1 MAFRYYR
8 LHLVGLLLNRIAPV
22 RAVPLDAEKVEEM
35 HLIHVRPTESARQ
48 DRTASGRARADDS
61 RSATPTALLEV
72 VRIADLGIAALSP
85 TQAVQ
90 HILHAAMEH
99 SPAAFHFVNAYTVS
113 LAGSDAELKRVLNEA
128 TATFPDG
135 RPLSWFARWKS
146 PAARQVRGPSM
157 FEAVFRHGQA
167 HGTKH
172 FLLGSTPETLEKLV
186 DKLHGRHPEAQIVGT
201 FSPPYRLLTEEEV
214 ADQDAMIRSSGADI
228 VWVGLGTPKQD
239 FETHRVSQS
248 TGIAAA
254 AVGAAFDFSAG
265 TKREAPAWLSPLGLE
280 WLFRLLSEPRR
291 LWRRYLIGN
300 PIFLWEVLKHWKREE
315 V

>member
-1 MAFRYYR
+1 
-8 LHLVGLLLNRIAPV
+8 
-22 RAVPLDAEKVEEM
+22 M
-35 HLIHVRPTESARQ
+35 HLIPVRPTESTQPNHTTSGGAPG
-48 DRTASGRARADDS
+48 DASCPAYPDHV
-61 RSATPTALLEV
+61 PEV
-72 VRIADLGIAALSP
+72 VRIAGLGIAALTPS
-85 TQAVQ
+85 QAVQ
-90 HILHAAMEH
+90 QILRAATAH
-99 SPAAFHFVNAYTVS
+99 TPAAFHFINAYTVS
-113 LAGSDAELKRVLNEA
+113 LAASDIELKKVLNQS

-135 RPLSWFARWKS
+135 RPLSWFARIKS
-146 PAARQVRGPSM
+146 PAAQQVRGPSM
-157 FEAVFRHGQA
+157 FEAVFRNGQA

-172 FLLGSTPETLEKLV
+172 FLLGSTPETLELLVEKLQ
-186 DKLHGRHPEAQIVGT
+186 GRHPEARIVGT

-214 ADQDAMIRSSGADI
+214 ADQDAMIRASGADI

-239 FETHRVSQS
+239 FEVQRVSRS

-300 PIFLWEVLKHWKREE
+300 PLFLLEVLKYWRREQR
-315 V
+315 